1 MWAEPEVQTI
11 PFRELIQ
18 ENKELLK
25 SYMKWENYELNEK
38 VLPVVE
44 DLKEHA
50 LMVLEKSYGRYQ
62 VEPDIVD
69 ELIVDVFT
77 YFPPLMQELA
87 ISRLFDAFTVAQED
101 EESETF
107 TRTEEKNQEML
118 QNSQLTLGT
127 KAEETQTEDTEQKTT
142 GTVSVEGTTE
152 NTQTSTTSIENNSGV
167 SMTGNRSVNLT
178 HNLPEQALPDGTGY
192 FPTDPEGTP
201 ILTASYIQTATEN
214 FNTHNPIDS
223 TETSEQTQ
231 AGSGTTTTDQT
242 TTNDV
247 TVANTG
253 TSTRTVQNSGSDQS
267 QSLTSTD
274 EQNTITE
281 TRSRTMTN
289 KQYAYELRAFLD
301 SVTAVNAFQRWE
313 DKFSW
318 VVGIL

>member
-1 MWAEPEVQTI
+1 MFWT
-11 PFRELIQ
+11 
-18 ENKELLK
+18 
-25 SYMKWENYELNEK
+25 NYDLNDK

-50 LMVLEKSYGRYQ
+50 VQVLERNYGRYQ
-62 VEPDIVD
+62 VEPDILD
-69 ELIVDVFT
+69 ELLVDVFVN
-77 YFPPLMQELA
+77 FPALMQELA
-87 ISRLFDAFTVAQED
+87 ISRLFDAYTVAPED

-107 TRTEEKNQEML
+107 TRTEEKNQEVQ

-152 NTQTSTTSIENNSGV
+152 NTQTSTTTIQNTSAV
-167 SMTGNRSVNLT
+167 DMTGNRSVNIT
-178 HNLPEQALPDGTGY
+178 HNLPEQALPGGTGY

-231 AGSGTTTTDQT
+231 AGSGRTTSDQT

-247 TVANTG
+247 TVAGTG

-274 EQNTITE
+274 EQNTVTE
-281 TRSRTMTN
+281 TRERKMTN

-301 SVTAVNAFQRWE
+301 SISVVNAFQRWA

>member
-1 MWAEPEVQTI
+1 MATI
-11 PFRELIQ
+11 PFRELVQ
-18 ENKELLK
+18 ENRTLIKAQ
-25 SYMKWENYELNEK
+25 MKWENYDLNDK

-50 LMVLEKSYGRYQ
+50 LQVLEWNYGRYQ
-62 VEPDIVD
+62 VEPEILDDV
-69 ELIVDVFT
+69 LADVFV

-87 ISRLFDAFTVAQED
+87 ISRLFDAYTVAAED
-101 EESETF
+101 EESETI
-107 TRTEEKNQEML
+107 TRTEEKNQEVQ

-127 KAEETQTEDTEQKTT
+127 KAEETTEQDTEQKTT

-152 NTQTSTTSIENNSGV
+152 NTQSSTTTIENTSGV
-167 SMTGNRSVNLT
+167 AMTGNRSVTLN
-178 HNLPEQALPDGTGY
+178 HSMPEQALPGGSGY

-201 ILTASYIQTATEN
+201 ILTAAYTQTATEN

-223 TETSEQTQ
+223 EETSEQT
-231 AGSGTTTTDQT
+231 AVANAETTTDQV

-253 TSTRTVQNSGSDQS
+253 TTSRTVENSGSDSS
-267 QSLTSTD
+267 QSLT
-274 EQNTITE
+274 NTEEMNSVTE
-281 TRSRTMTN
+281 TRQRVLTN

-301 SVTAVNAFQRWE
+301 SVTAVNAFQRWV

-318 VVGIL
+318 VVGII

>member
-1 MWAEPEVQTI
+1 MATI
-11 PFRELIQ
+11 PFRELVQ
-18 ENKELLK
+18 ENRTLIKAQ
-25 SYMKWENYELNEK
+25 MKWENYELNEK

-44 DLKEHA
+44 ELKEHA
-50 LMVLEKSYGRYQ
+50 LQVLEWNYGRYQ
-62 VEPDIVD
+62 VEPDILD
-69 ELIVDVFT
+69 ELLADVFV

-87 ISRLFDAFTVAQED
+87 ISRLFDAYTVADQD
-101 EESETF
+101 EESETI
-107 TRTEEKNQEML
+107 TRTEERNQEVQ

-152 NTQTSTTSIENNSGV
+152 NSQTSTTNIENTSGV
-167 SMTGNRSVNLT
+167 AMTGNRSVTLN
-178 HNLPEQALPDGTGY
+178 HSMPEQALPGGSGY

-201 ILTASYIQTATEN
+201 ILTGAYAQTATEN

-223 TETSEQTQ
+223 EETSHQT
-231 AGSGTTTTDQT
+231 AVANGETMTDQV

-253 TSTRTVQNSGSDQS
+253 TTTRTVENSGSDQS

-274 EQNTITE
+274 EQNTVTE
-281 TRSRTMTN
+281 TRERKLTN

-301 SVTAVNAFQRWE
+301 SVTVVNAFQRWV

>member
-1 MWAEPEVQTI
+1 MATI
-11 PFRELIQ
+11 PFRELVQ
-18 ENKELLK
+18 ENRTLIK
-25 SYMKWENYELNEK
+25 SQMIWTNYDLNET

-50 LMVLEKSYGRYQ
+50 LQVLEWNYGRYQ
-62 VEPDIVD
+62 VEPDILDDV
-69 ELIVDVFT
+69 LADVFT

-87 ISRLFDAFTVAQED
+87 ISRLFDAYTVAAED
-101 EESETF
+101 EESETI
-107 TRTEEKNQEML
+107 TRTEEMNQEVQ

-127 KAEETQTEDTEQKTT
+127 KSEETTEEDTEQKTT
-142 GTVSVEGTTE
+142 GTVSVEGTTD
-152 NTQTSTTSIENNSGV
+152 NTQTSTTNIENTSGV
-167 SMTGNRSVNLT
+167 EMTGNRSVNIT
-178 HNLPEQALPDGTGY
+178 HNLPEQALPGGTGY

-201 ILTASYIQTATEN
+201 ILTGAYVQTATEN

-223 TETSEQTQ
+223 TETSHQMVVANAE
-231 AGSGTTTTDQT
+231 TTNDQV

-253 TSTRTVQNSGSDQS
+253 TRSRTVENSGSDSS
-267 QSLTSTD
+267 QSLTNTD
-274 EQNTITE
+274 ALNTITE
-281 TRSRTMTN
+281 TRERKLTN

-301 SVTAVNAFQRWE
+301 SVTAVNAFQRWA

>member
-1 MWAEPEVQTI
+1 MATI
-11 PFRELIQ
+11 PFRELVQ
-18 ENKELLK
+18 ENRTLIKAQ
-25 SYMKWENYELNEK
+25 MKWENYDLNDK

-50 LMVLEKSYGRYQ
+50 LQVLEWNYGRYQ
-62 VEPDIVD
+62 VEPEILDDV
-69 ELIVDVFT
+69 LADVFV

-87 ISRLFDAFTVAQED
+87 ISRLFDAYTVAPED
-101 EESETF
+101 EESETI
-107 TRTEEKNQEML
+107 TRTEEKNQEMV

-127 KAEETQTEDTEQKTT
+127 KVEESQTEDTEQKTT

-152 NTQTSTTSIENNSGV
+152 STQTSTTNIENTSGV
-167 SMTGNRSVNLT
+167 AMTGNRSVNLT
-178 HNLPEQALPDGTGY
+178 HNLPEQALPGGTGY

-201 ILTASYIQTATEN
+201 ILIASYVQTATEN

-253 TSTRTVQNSGSDQS
+253 TSTRTVQNSGSDSS
-267 QSLTSTD
+267 QSLT
-274 EQNTITE
+274 NTEEMNSVTE
-281 TRSRTMTN
+281 TRERKLTN

-301 SVTAVNAFQRWE
+301 SVSAVNAFERWA

>member
-1 MWAEPEVQTI
+1 MATI
-11 PFRELIQ
+11 PFRELVQ
-18 ENKELLK
+18 ENRDLIK
-25 SYMKWENYELNEK
+25 SQMFWTNYDLNDN

-50 LMVLEKSYGRYQ
+50 VQVLERNYGRYQ
-62 VEPDIVD
+62 VEPDILD
-69 ELIVDVFT
+69 ELLVDVFVH
-77 YFPPLMQELA
+77 FPALMQELA
-87 ISRLFDAFTVAQED
+87 ISRLFDAYTVAPED

-107 TRTEEKNQEML
+107 TRTEEKNQEVQ

-127 KAEETQTEDTEQKTT
+127 KAEETTEQDTEQKTT

-152 NTQTSTTSIENNSGV
+152 NSQTSTTNIENTSGV
-167 SMTGNRSVNLT
+167 DMTGNRSVNIT
-178 HNLPEQALPDGTGY
+178 HNLPEQALPGGTGY

-214 FNTHNPIDS
+214 YNTHNPIES
-223 TETSEQTQ
+223 TETSEQTAVANAQ
-231 AGSGTTTTDQT
+231 TTTDQV

-247 TVANTG
+247 TVANSG
-253 TSTRTVQNSGSDQS
+253 TTTRTVENSGSDQS
-267 QSLTSTD
+267 QSLTNT
-274 EQNTITE
+274 EEMNTITE
-281 TRSRTMTN
+281 TRSRTLTN

-301 SVTAVNAFQRWE
+301 SVSVINAFERWA

>member
-1 MWAEPEVQTI
+1 MATI
-11 PFRELIQ
+11 PFRELVQ
-18 ENKELLK
+18 ENRDLIK
-25 SYMKWENYELNEK
+25 SQMIWANYDLNDN

-50 LMVLEKSYGRYQ
+50 VQVLERNYGRYQ
-62 VEPDIVD
+62 VEPDILD
-69 ELIVDVFT
+69 ELLVDVFVN
-77 YFPPLMQELA
+77 FPTLMQELA
-87 ISRLFDAFTVAQED
+87 ISRLFDAYTVAPED
-101 EESETF
+101 EESETI
-107 TRTEEKNQEML
+107 TRTEEKNQEVQ

-127 KAEETQTEDTEQKTT
+127 KAEETTEQDTEQKTT

-152 NTQTSTTSIENNSGV
+152 NSQTSTTNIENTSGV
-167 SMTGNRSVNLT
+167 AMTGNRSVNIT
-178 HNLPEQALPDGTGY
+178 HNLPEQALPGGTGY

-223 TETSEQTQ
+223 TETSEQTAVANAQ
-231 AGSGTTTTDQT
+231 TTTDQV

-247 TVANTG
+247 TVANSG

-274 EQNTITE
+274 EQNTVTE
-281 TRSRTMTN
+281 TRSRTLTN

-301 SVTAVNAFQRWE
+301 SVSVVNAFQRWA